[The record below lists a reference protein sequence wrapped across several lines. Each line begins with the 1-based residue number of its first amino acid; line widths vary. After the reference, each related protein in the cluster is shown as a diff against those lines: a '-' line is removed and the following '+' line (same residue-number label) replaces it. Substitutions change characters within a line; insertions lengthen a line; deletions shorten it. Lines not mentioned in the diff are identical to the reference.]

1 LYAITMDI
9 NLLLKPIYYAMIMMT
24 FYLREAFTV
33 NDLVSTRCILHEE
46 SLYVGK
52 IESINYIYFR

>member
-1 LYAITMDI
+1 MDI
-9 NLLLKPIYYAMIMMT
+9 NILLKPIYYAMIMMT